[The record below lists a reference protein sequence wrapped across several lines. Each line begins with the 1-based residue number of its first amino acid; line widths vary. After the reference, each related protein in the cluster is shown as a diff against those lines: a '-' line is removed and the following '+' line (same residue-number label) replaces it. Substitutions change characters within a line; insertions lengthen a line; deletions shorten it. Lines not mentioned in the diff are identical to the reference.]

1 MKNQSLILVPR
12 LLAVIFASLG
22 SASAASDKNESN
34 VLKYYNRLE
43 TRVDNHE
50 TRINKLEVEDATERQ
65 VDRQPRQ
72 FSASVNTTSANLGRN
87 LVTTAPVT
95 KGYTVK
101 KGDSLS
107 KIARVTGTST
117 TTLKKLNKLTDE
129 SVLRIGQ
136 NLITSSKT
144 STPVT
149 TTTTTDRPVTTTTE
163 TKVVTDKYVIKSGD
177 TISKIAKKNNVS
189 ISALRKA
196 NGLSEGSSLRA
207 GRALNIPR
215 TVTTTQPVKTREQ
228 TISVS
233 RQSYEIKGQDTFYS
247 LANHYGISVKELQE
261 ANPGVDPAKLR
272 PGTIIKIPVK
282 SAPSQPVNTE
292 REDSRENIREVSNE
306 PVTGPTARDLHT
318 RGDAKKPSQN
328 MSRDHFEP
336 VNVED
341 DGSEVPRNTIDPH
354 MDYTVE
360 PGDTWESIA
369 AQFKTSRDEMKKI
382 NGIRGTDEP
391 VTGTSIS
398 VPRSRVGHKAAR
410 SANRAA

>member
-12 LLAVIFASLG
+12 LLVVIFASLG

-50 TRINKLEVEDATERQ
+50 TRINKLEVEDVTERQ

-101 KGDSLS
+101 KGDTLS

-136 NLITSSKT
+136 NLITSSKV

-149 TTTTTDRPVTTTTE
+149 TMTTDRPVTTTTE
-163 TKVVTDKYVIKSGD
+163 TKIVTDKYIIKSGD

-196 NGLSEGSSLRA
+196 NGLSEGSNLVA
-207 GRALNIPR
+207 GRSLYIPR
-215 TVTTTQPVKTREQ
+215 TVTTSVKNREQ

-282 SAPSQPVNTE
+282 SPTSQPVNTE
-292 REDSRENIREVSNE
+292 RPESRENIREVSND
-306 PVTGPTARDLHT
+306 PVSGPTARDLHT
-318 RGDAKKPSQN
+318 RGDGKPQPTNSHG
-328 MSRDHFEP
+328 RDRFEP

-341 DGSEVPRNTIDPH
+341 DGADVPRNTIDPF

-360 PGDTWESIA
+360 PGDTWDSIA
-369 AQFKTSRDEMKKI
+369 AQFRTSRDEMKKI
-382 NGIRGTDEP
+382 NGIRSTDEP

-398 VPRSRVGHKAAR
+398 VPRSRVGHKPAR
-410 SANRAA
+410 SANRPA

>member
-72 FSASVNTTSANLGRN
+72 FSASVNTASANLGRN

-95 KGYTVK
+95 RGYTVK
-101 KGDSLS
+101 KGDTLS

-136 NLITSSKT
+136 NLITSSK
-144 STPVT
+144 SST
-149 TTTTTDRPVTTTTE
+149 TTTVTTTDRPVTTTE
-163 TKVVTDKYVIKSGD
+163 SKIVTDKYIIKSGD

-189 ISALRKA
+189 VSALRKA

-207 GRALNIPR
+207 GRTLNIPR
-215 TVTTTQPVKTREQ
+215 TVTTTTPVKNREQ

-233 RQSYEIKGQDTFYS
+233 RQS
-247 LANHYGISVKELQE
+247 
-261 ANPGVDPAKLR
+261 
-272 PGTIIKIPVK
+272 
-282 SAPSQPVNTE
+282 
-292 REDSRENIREVSNE
+292 
-306 PVTGPTARDLHT
+306 
-318 RGDAKKPSQN
+318 
-328 MSRDHFEP
+328 
-336 VNVED
+336 
-341 DGSEVPRNTIDPH
+341 
-354 MDYTVE
+354 
-360 PGDTWESIA
+360 
-369 AQFKTSRDEMKKI
+369 
-382 NGIRGTDEP
+382 
-391 VTGTSIS
+391 
-398 VPRSRVGHKAAR
+398 
-410 SANRAA
+410 